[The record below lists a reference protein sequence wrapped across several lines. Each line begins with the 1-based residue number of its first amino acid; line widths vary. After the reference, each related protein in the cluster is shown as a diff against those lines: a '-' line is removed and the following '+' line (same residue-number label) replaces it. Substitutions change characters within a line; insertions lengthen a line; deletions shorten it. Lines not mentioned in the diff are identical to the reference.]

1 MYLDVMFKGDWFCSP
16 GTLIN
21 RMLGQK
27 KTKADHLNTTTA
39 AEFFTH
45 YPELETFVT
54 QQVTEAVITSLTEL
68 AAASTQGKQL
78 HPSLFPVLSIL
89 AKLGTGT
96 ATDGGQR
103 YTGK

>member
-1 MYLDVMFKGDWFCSP
+1 MYALLEPWCSIWTSYHLTP
-16 GTLIN
+16 GTLVN

-27 KTKADHLNTTTA
+27 KTKDDHLNTTTA

-45 YPELETFVT
+45 YPAMQPFILA
-54 QQVTEAVITSLTEL
+54 QVTEVVE
-68 AAASTQGKQL
+68 GKEGDGTLRL

-96 ATDGGQR
+96 ATEEGQR
-103 YTGK
+103 